1 MVQISNNT
9 VGYKL
14 HSISLQMFTWSFM
27 AHADILR
34 GGGQRD
40 ITLIMLHIIQ
50 QGDIP
55 RITQGILFTHSNK
68 EVIKNIFY
76 HIKIEKKICKNHV
89 TNICNVI
96 CSDFCKQT

>member
-1 MVQISNNT
+1 
-9 VGYKL
+9 
-14 HSISLQMFTWSFM
+14 M

-55 RITQGILFTHSNK
+55 LITQGILFTHSNK
-68 EVIKNIFY
+68 KIIKNIFLPY
-76 HIKIEKKICKNHV
+76 IEKKNNAK
-89 TNICNVI
+89 TM
-96 CSDFCKQT
+96 SQTSVM